1 MTTSSQFEFA
11 VGSQL
16 TPQEPYIKKFIREL
30 QQGFA
35 NSASADGNSL
45 SESHNSMALYT
56 HQMLNFASGHRA
68 VSDPYFDLHCFDL
81 TDKTLLIE
89 EKVVSSTHA
98 TRLAW
103 LPPLA
108 VSQFEHYLSHLRSL
122 SRLLRGSYPALANQ
136 IWAVTEPNF
145 RHPIPLFFFLEERD
159 GDLKWIRIQPATLQ
173 SMLGDKWE
181 LPLNTNRHL
190 LSTWLHTNKCP
201 SEFIDAQLGHVEA
214 GCYPF
219 SGRSVLSPQGIGKTI
234 VPLLQNYLV
243 EQGWKAIKGIGA
255 PSRYP
260 IIPPSPKSKDLQST
274 LLFGPHARTASR
286 EAVWRKDA
294 TMIISLIESALPVDS
309 SRDIPDSLIDS
320 MQDKLLSEYSD
331 DGRVL
336 IRLSLFRRHLIS
348 LRRKGYQVKIPGRLA
363 LISSEP
369 ACFSIESSKEAAQFK
384 GISERFLAYLSSQSG
399 HPPMPEVRLAE
410 ILISSC
416 IFGAQTSPQFLEV
429 VAKGFRDRICRHG
442 DRVFVDVSR
451 GPAAPIRRWFPDNVS
466 WPLVV
471 GYSKLVSAGSAM
483 PSAEKINDYLI
494 KILDIIKAPYP
505 KKPPSKREPRILLD
519 HLASLAQSYWR
530 FRLPGSVRA
539 YAEGEYACASIPLS
553 NWLRFVSDKRG
564 TLQPHLRAP
573 DFVAYIDD
581 IQPIHRPEQ
590 AAIDYKQAKQ
600 CWSDLTRCLGKS
612 SGSKSGDALARSN
625 ARKKSIETKI
635 PSYLKKGKSNI
646 PPILQLVAA
655 WILHLSRSGTSTTP
669 DVRAS
674 TVAAY
679 ARSIGEKLNALAYD
693 VDFLSQSDVAV
704 EEIYRNV
711 LEVVSCENRG
721 YVAGRLKEF
730 HAFLVYSYAMPKLDW
745 SEIVDD
751 DSLEA
756 DVVDAGIVSLPEY
769 YKALETLLPDQT
781 FPSRDQLLRAVILF
795 FAYRFGLR
803 AGEIFR
809 LTISDIIFLDGEM
822 IVYIRNSIYGETK
835 SSNGVRQLP
844 LLGALSKAE
853 HDLVKQWLSHIE
865 TFADGDHLAAL
876 FSDVES
882 KRCVANRS
890 TCVSAVVEVLRKVT
904 GEPETRLR
912 HLRHTCATRLY
923 LAMFFDKTPLGFVGQ
938 LYNALWGE
946 MTPQAVRSILIGDA
960 RVSRRGLY
968 AMAMY
973 MGHGSPD
980 ITHRHYI
987 HLADVLLKEWI
998 EREPPGIDDKTL
1010 AYACQTS
1017 YANIRQLRSRYA
1029 TDASLV
1035 FLLEH
1040 FTRKSGIPAPTLNLF
1055 SEQDAPELNMT
1066 IPAQSS
1072 LTPSD
1077 IDRLLAIATMRD
1089 SIDGLAERFLISDGQ
1104 VVSVLLS
1111 ASAIQEE
1118 TGYAA
1123 FSIPARAPDD
1133 FWIFNKGARQDTL
1146 DKESRRVRAFLER
1159 MDQANLSVDELG
1171 DVARIWANSFH
1182 PSSSCLLINKRNDL
1196 ERLLACMKTIGIPS
1210 DNFEVHIPNDQIEN
1224 NPAQWELTQSWLGT
1238 RGLSVYRRDRL
1249 PLSASKLNAEN
1260 RVGLIL
1266 RASASHELGYQQTLN
1281 RALFVTS
1288 IWLSV
1293 FKNGF
1298 KVNASFAREEDN

>member
-1 MTTSSQFEFA
+1 MTASSQFEFA
-11 VGSQL
+11 VGSRL
-16 TPQEPYIKKFIREL
+16 APQESYIKEFIRKL
-30 QQGFA
+30 QQDCA
-35 NSASADGNSL
+35 KSASSDGNSL
-45 SESHNSMALYT
+45 SESHNSQALYT
-56 HQMLNFASGHRA
+56 LQMLNFASGHRA
-68 VSDPYFDLHCFDL
+68 VSDPCFDLHCFDL
-81 TDKTLLIE
+81 TEKTILIE
-89 EKVVSSTHA
+89 EKVVSASHA

-108 VSQFEHYLSHLRSL
+108 VSQFKHYLSHLRCL
-122 SRLLRGSYPALANQ
+122 SRLLRGSNPALANQ
-136 IWAVTEPNF
+136 IWAITESNF

-159 GDLKWIRIQPATLQ
+159 GDLEWIRIQPATHE

-190 LSTWLHTNKCP
+190 LSTWLHTNGCP

-219 SGRSVLSPQGIGKTI
+219 SGRSVLSPQGIGKTV
-234 VPLLQNYLV
+234 VPLLQDYLV
-243 EQGWKAIKGIGA
+243 EQGWKAIKGIDA

-260 IIPPSPKSKDLQST
+260 IILPSPKSKDLQST

-320 MQDKLLSEYSD
+320 LQDKLLSEYSD

-363 LISSEP
+363 LISREP
-369 ACFSIESSKEAAQFK
+369 ACLSIESSKEAAQFR

-399 HPPMPEVRLAE
+399 QPPMPEVRLAE

-429 VAKGFRDRICRHG
+429 VATGFHDRICRHG

-451 GPAAPIRRWFPDNVS
+451 GPTAPIRRWFPDNVS

-483 PSAEKINDYLI
+483 PSAEKINECLI
-494 KILDIIKAPYP
+494 KILDIIEAPYP

-519 HLASLAQSYWR
+519 HLASLARSYWK

-564 TLQPHLRAP
+564 TLRPHLHAP

-581 IQPIHRPEQ
+581 IQAIHRPGQ

-612 SGSKSGDALARSN
+612 ESKSGDTLARSN
-625 ARKKSIETKI
+625 ARKKVIETRI
-635 PSYLKKGKSNI
+635 SSYLKNGKSNV

-655 WILHLSRSGTSTTP
+655 WILHLSHSGTTTTP

-674 TVAAY
+674 TVATY
-679 ARSIGEKLNALAYD
+679 ARTIGEKLNALAYD

-704 EEIYRNV
+704 EEVYRNV
-711 LEVVSCENRG
+711 LATVSCENRG

-730 HAFLVYSYAMPKLDW
+730 HMFLVSSYAMPKLDW

-756 DVVDAGIVSLPEY
+756 DAVDAGIVSLPEY
-769 YKALETLLPDQT
+769 YKTLETLLPDQT
-781 FPSRDQLLRAVILF
+781 FASRDQLLRAAILF

-809 LTISDIIFLDGEM
+809 LTISDIIILDGEM
-822 IVYIRNSIYGETK
+822 IVYVRNSIYGETK
-835 SSNGVRQLP
+835 SNNGVRQLP

-865 TFADGDHLAAL
+865 TFADGDHLASL

-890 TCVSAVVEVLRKVT
+890 MCVSAVVEVLRKKT
-904 GEPETRLR
+904 GNPETRLR

-923 LAMFFDKTPLGFVGQ
+923 LAMFFDKTPSGFVGQ
-938 LYNALWGE
+938 LYYALWGE

-998 EREPPGIDDKTL
+998 DREQPGIDDKTL

-1017 YANIRQLRSRYA
+1017 YANIRQLRSRHGK
-1029 TDASLV
+1029 DASLV
-1035 FLLEH
+1035 SLLEH
-1040 FTRKSGIPAPTLNLF
+1040 FTRRSGIPVPTLNLF
-1055 SEQDAPELNMT
+1055 AEQDVLELDMT
-1066 IPAQSS
+1066 IPAQSR

-1089 SIDGLAERFLISDGQ
+1089 SIDGLADRFLISEEQ

-1111 ASAIQEE
+1111 ASAIQEK
-1118 TGYAA
+1118 TGYTA
-1123 FSIPARAPDD
+1123 FSIPTTAPDD
-1133 FWIFNKGARQDTL
+1133 FWVFSKVARQDTL
-1146 DKESRRVRAFLER
+1146 DKESKRVRAFLER
-1159 MDQANLSVDELG
+1159 IDQANLSTDELG
-1171 DVARIWANSFH
+1171 YAAQIWEDSFH
-1182 PSSSCLLINKRNDL
+1182 PNSNCLLINKRSDL
-1196 ERLLACMKTIGIPS
+1196 ERVLACLRSVGIPT
-1210 DNFEVHIPNDQIEN
+1210 DDFEVHIPDDQLESN
-1224 NPAQWELTQSWLGT
+1224 HARWESTRSWLGT
-1238 RGLSVYRRDRL
+1238 FGLAIHKKNRL
-1249 PLSASKLNAEN
+1249 PLSASRLNADN

-1266 RASASHELGYQQTLN
+1266 RASTAHELGYQQTLN
-1281 RALFVTS
+1281 RALFVTTV
-1288 IWLSV
+1288 WLSTI
-1293 FKNGF
+1293 K
-1298 KVNASFAREEDN
+1298 K